1 MRSVPGKHHDFK
13 KPSPGEP
20 WFTAPVAR
28 FIEMIDPFV
37 DGIRTLPDDM
47 LAREVDQVAA
57 LCSQPGHHLAH
68 RLVHRIFDAERARRS
83 DPAKRF
89 DADLH
94 AALARLAYQTNDADR
109 ALVTDIGRKLFDIG
123 GLGALQDAHGRAL
136 AAVTPDRR
144 ALRQRFIE
152 KLWAG
157 IGARRTG

>member
-1 MRSVPGKHHDFK
+1 MRSVPGKHYDFK
-13 KPSPGEP
+13 RPARGEP

-47 LAREVDQVAA
+47 LAAEQSRLAV
-57 LCSQPGHHLAH
+57 LCGQPDHHLAH
-68 RLVHRIFDAERARRS
+68 RLVHRIFAAETARRS

-123 GLGALQDAHGRAL
+123 GLDAMHDAQRRAL
-136 AAVTPDRR
+136 AAVSADKQAMHRNIIAKR
-144 ALRQRFIE
+144 
-152 KLWAG
+152 WAG
-157 IGARRTG
+157 IGPRRPA